1 MDLGSSRELVLIQ
14 GIIDAWMEESDG
26 LVLVDYKTD
35 RVKPGQEQLLA
46 KRYKVQ
52 LDYYKKALEQ
62 MVKRPVKEM
71 VIYSLTLQKE
81 ILV

>member
-1 MDLGSSRELVLIQ
+1 MLIQ
-14 GIIDAWMEESDG
+14 GIFDAWMEDDDG

-35 RVKPGQEQLLA
+35 RIGKGQEELLV
-46 KRYKVQ
+46 KRYQVQ
-52 LDYYKKALEQ
+52 LDYYKRALEQ

-81 ILV
+81 IFV